1 MKASNFA
8 FLQASWPELLAEAQR
23 AEAACHADPRTACF
37 YARRT
42 LELAVAW
49 LYRAE
54 GGAGGAL
61 RLPYKA
67 DLSAFLFE
75 PSFKLLVGPALH
87 AKMDVIRR
95 QGNSAAHSTRTMSS
109 ADALAV
115 LRELFQVAFWLARHY
130 GRHAAARPDPALQ
143 FRAELLPTAQPLQ
156 PESAKTPAELQRLA
170 TELAERDAALAAAQQ
185 RNAAMDAELAQLR
198 AEIAAS
204 KAANEAQPDTHD
216 YTEEQ
221 TRDLYIDLL
230 LKEAGWA
237 LDQPRDREFEVR
249 GMPNRSVAGPPQDR
263 LHPLGGSGEAGVG
276 GQRQALGYV
285 DYVLWGDDGLP
296 LAVVEAKRTRRDA
309 RAGQQQAKLYADC
322 LEKQFGQ
329 RPLIYCTNGYEHVF
343 WDDSQ
348 YPPRAVQGFHKKD
361 ELQLLVQRRRTRKP
375 LAAMTINPAMVERHY
390 QLRAIRRVGETFDVD
405 RQRRALVV
413 MATGAGKTR
422 TVIALADLLMRANW
436 AKRVLFLADR
446 VALVNQAVNAFKTH
460 LPEAVPVNLVTDK
473 TAEGRVYVS
482 TYPTM
487 MGLINEA
494 RDGQAGGQRR
504 FGVGHFD
511 LIVVDE
517 AHRSIYQKYRAIF
530 GYFDALLVGLT
541 ATPKDEID
549 RNTYG
554 LFGLEDGV
562 PTDAYGL
569 DDAIAEGYL
578 VPPKTVSVPLR
589 FQREGIRYAE
599 LSEAEREQW
608 DELEWDEDGTVPDE
622 VNAEAVNKW
631 LFNLDTVDKVLETLM
646 TRGHK
651 VAGGDRLGKTIVFAK
666 NNAHAEF
673 IAERFNANYPH
684 YAGQFARVITFKT
697 EYAQSLIDDFS
708 VKDKAP
714 HIAISVDMLDTGID
728 VPEVVNLVL
737 FKIVRSKAK
746 FWQMLGRG
754 TRLCK
759 DLYGPGQDKADFLV
773 FDFCQNLEFFS
784 QDLEGSDGALAQPL
798 GQRLFNTRLAL
809 IAAMDDRLAATG
821 EPSATAQVGDAD
833 AVGEIRLTEAGMRR
847 DTASL
852 LQAIVAGMSLDN
864 FVVRPKRQWVETW
877 AAASAWAHPSSEQLV
892 DAGVHLSGLP
902 SAVRDEDEDAKRF
915 DLLMLRLQLGVLNA
929 EPGFERL
936 AQKVRDIAERLLE
949 LGNIPEV
956 RKHGVLIEAVAGE
969 AWWMDVTP
977 PMLEQARRHLRA
989 LVKLIDK
996 TARKVIY
1003 TDFEDHLGE
1012 LTEVLLPLGGG
1023 AGDFE
1028 RFRTKVRV
1036 FLRAHEDHIAL
1047 HKLRRNLPLT
1057 PADLAELDRMLAA
1070 SGTGSAQD
1078 FQRAA
1083 AESQGLG
1090 LFVRSLVG
1098 LDRQAATEA
1107 LSSFLQDKALGS
1119 NQMEFLNLIVNHLT
1133 ERGVMDPALLYEP
1146 PFTGYAP
1153 QGPEALFTRAKVN
1166 QLFQTLDHI
1175 KATATVAQRA

>member
-1 MKASNFA
+1 MSMSNFA
-8 FLQASWPELLAEAQR
+8 FLQTGWPELLAEAQR

-54 GGAGGAL
+54 AGAGGAL
-61 RLPYKA
+61 RMPYKA

-75 PSFKLLVGPALH
+75 PSFKLLVGTALH

-95 QGNSAAHSTRTMSS
+95 QGNSAAHSTRPVAG

-130 GRHAAARPDPALQ
+130 GRSAAARPEPALQ
-143 FRAELLPTAQPLQ
+143 FRAELLPTAQPET
-156 PESAKTPAELQRLA
+156 PKTPAELQRLA
-170 TELAERDAALAAAQQ
+170 TELAERDAALAAALQK
-185 RNAAMDAELAQLR
+185 NAALDAELARLR
-198 AEIAAS
+198 AEVATA
-204 KAANEAQPDTHD
+204 KQANEAQPDTHD

-249 GMPNRSVAGPPQDR
+249 GMPNQ
-263 LHPLGGSGEAGVG
+263 
-276 GQRQALGYV
+276 QALGYV

-322 LEKQFGQ
+322 VEKQFGQ
-329 RPLIYCTNGYEHVF
+329 RPVIYFTNGYEHWL
-343 WDDSQ
+343 WDDAQ

-361 ELQLLVQRRRTRKP
+361 ELQLLVQRRQTRKP
-375 LAAMTINPAMVERHY
+375 LATMAVNPAMVERHY
-390 QLRAIRRVGETFDVD
+390 QLRAIRRVSETFEVD
-405 RQRRALVV
+405 RQRKALVV

-422 TVIALADLLMRANW
+422 TVIALADVLMRANW

-446 VALVNQAVNAFKTH
+446 VALVNQAVNAFKAH

-473 TAEGRVYVS
+473 AAEGRVYVS

-494 RDGQAGGQRR
+494 RDEKAGGQRR

-569 DDAIAEGYL
+569 DDAIDEGYL
-578 VPPKTVSVPLR
+578 VRPKTVSVPLR

-608 DELEWDEDGTVPDE
+608 DELEWDDDGNVPDE

-631 LFNLDTVDKVLETLM
+631 LFNVDTVDKVLETLM

-784 QDLEGSDGALAQPL
+784 QNLEGSDGALAQPL
-798 GQRLFNTRLAL
+798 GQRLFNIRLAL
-809 IAAMDDRLAATG
+809 IGALDERLAATG
-821 EPSATAQVGDAD
+821 EQVATAHVGDAD
-833 AVGEIRLTEAGMRR
+833 AVGEVRLTETVMRR
-847 DTASL
+847 DAANL
-852 LQAIVAGMSLDN
+852 LQAIVVGMSLDN

-877 AAASAWAHPSSEQLV
+877 ASAGAWARPSGEQLV
-892 DAGVHLSGLP
+892 DVGVHLSGLP

-915 DLLMLRLQLGVLNA
+915 DLMMLRLQLGVLNA
-929 EPGFERL
+929 QPGFEQL
-936 AQKVRDIAERLLE
+936 AQKVRDIAARLME
-949 LGNIPEV
+949 LGNIPDV
-956 RKHGVLIEAVAGE
+956 QKHGVLIEAVAGE
-969 AWWMDVTP
+969 AWWVDVTL
-977 PMLEQARRHLRA
+977 PMLEQVRRHLRG

-1003 TDFEDHLGE
+1003 TDFEDQLGE
-1012 LTEVLLPLGGG
+1012 ATEVVLPLGGS

-1028 RFRTKVRV
+1028 RFRAKVRT

-1057 PADLAELDRMLAA
+1057 PADVAELDRMLAA
-1070 SGTGSAQD
+1070 SGSGSAQD

-1107 LSSFLQDKALGS
+1107 LGSFLQDKALGS
-1119 NQMEFLNLIVNHLT
+1119 NQIEFLNLIVNHLT

-1153 QGPEALFTRAKVN
+1153 QGPDGLFTSAQVD
-1166 QLFQTLDHI
+1166 QLFQALDLI
-1175 KATATVAQRA
+1175 KATAQAA

>member
-1 MKASNFA
+1 M
-8 FLQASWPELLAEAQR
+8 
-23 AEAACHADPRTACF
+23 
-37 YARRT
+37 
-42 LELAVAW
+42 AVAW

-61 RLPYKA
+61 RMPYQA

-75 PSFKLLVGPALH
+75 PSFKQLVGPALH

-95 QGNSAAHSTRTMSS
+95 QGNSAAHSTRPISG

-130 GRHAAARPDPALQ
+130 GRHALARPEPALQ
-143 FRAELLPTAQPLQ
+143 FRAELLPAAQPAQ
-156 PESAKTPAELQRLA
+156 PDTAKTPAELQRLA
-170 TELAERDAALAAAQQ
+170 TELAERDAALIAAQQ
-185 RNAAMDAELAQLR
+185 KNAALDAELARLR
-198 AEIAAS
+198 TEVATA
-204 KAANEAQPDTHD
+204 KQANEAQPDTHD
-216 YTEEQ
+216 YTEAQ

-249 GMPNRSVAGPPQDR
+249 GMPNNQ
-263 LHPLGGSGEAGVG
+263 GV
-276 GQRQALGYV
+276 GYV

-329 RPLIYCTNGYEHVF
+329 RPLMYCTNGYEHVL
-343 WDDSQ
+343 WDDTQ
-348 YPPRAVQGFHKKD
+348 YPPRVVQGFHKKD
-361 ELQLLVQRRRTRKP
+361 ELQLLVQRRQTRKP
-375 LAAMTINPAMVERHY
+375 LAAMAINPAMVERHY
-390 QLRAIRRVGETFDVD
+390 QLRAIRRVGETFEVD
-405 RQRRALVV
+405 RQRKALVV

-422 TVIALADLLMRANW
+422 TVIALADVLMRAHW

-446 VALVNQAVNAFKTH
+446 VALVRQAVNAFKAH
-460 LPEAVPVNLVTDK
+460 VPEAVPVNLVTDK

-494 RDGQAGGQRR
+494 RDEKNGSQRR

-589 FQREGIRYAE
+589 FQREGIRYAQ

-608 DELEWDEDGTVPDE
+608 DALEWDDDGNVPDE
-622 VNAEAVNKW
+622 VNAEAVNQW
-631 LFNLDTVDKVLETLM
+631 LFNRDTVDKVLQTLM

-666 NNAHAEF
+666 NHAHAEF

-684 YAGQFARVITFKT
+684 HKGQFARVITFKT
-697 EYAQSLIDDFS
+697 DYAQSLIDDFS

-759 DLYGPGQDKADFLV
+759 DL
-773 FDFCQNLEFFS
+773 
-784 QDLEGSDGALAQPL
+784 
-798 GQRLFNTRLAL
+798 
-809 IAAMDDRLAATG
+809 
-821 EPSATAQVGDAD
+821 
-833 AVGEIRLTEAGMRR
+833 
-847 DTASL
+847 
-852 LQAIVAGMSLDN
+852 
-864 FVVRPKRQWVETW
+864 
-877 AAASAWAHPSSEQLV
+877 
-892 DAGVHLSGLP
+892 
-902 SAVRDEDEDAKRF
+902 
-915 DLLMLRLQLGVLNA
+915 
-929 EPGFERL
+929 
-936 AQKVRDIAERLLE
+936 
-949 LGNIPEV
+949 
-956 RKHGVLIEAVAGE
+956 
-969 AWWMDVTP
+969 
-977 PMLEQARRHLRA
+977 
-989 LVKLIDK
+989 
-996 TARKVIY
+996 
-1003 TDFEDHLGE
+1003 
-1012 LTEVLLPLGGG
+1012 
-1023 AGDFE
+1023 
-1028 RFRTKVRV
+1028 
-1036 FLRAHEDHIAL
+1036 
-1047 HKLRRNLPLT
+1047 
-1057 PADLAELDRMLAA
+1057 
-1070 SGTGSAQD
+1070 
-1078 FQRAA
+1078 
-1083 AESQGLG
+1083 
-1090 LFVRSLVG
+1090 
-1098 LDRQAATEA
+1098 
-1107 LSSFLQDKALGS
+1107 
-1119 NQMEFLNLIVNHLT
+1119 
-1133 ERGVMDPALLYEP
+1133 
-1146 PFTGYAP
+1146 
-1153 QGPEALFTRAKVN
+1153 
-1166 QLFQTLDHI
+1166 
-1175 KATATVAQRA
+1175 

>member
-1 MKASNFA
+1 MNPSNFA
-8 FLQASWPELLAEAQR
+8 FLQTGWPELLADAQR
-23 AEAACHADPRTACF
+23 AEAACHTDPRTACF

-61 RLPYKA
+61 RMPYQA

-75 PSFKLLVGPALH
+75 PSFKQLVGPALH

-95 QGNSAAHSTRTMSS
+95 QGNSAAHSTRPISG

-130 GRHAAARPDPALQ
+130 GRHALARPEPALQ
-143 FRAELLPTAQPLQ
+143 FRAELLPAAQPAQ
-156 PESAKTPAELQRLA
+156 PDTAKTPAELQRLA
-170 TELAERDAALAAAQQ
+170 TELAERDAALIAAQQ
-185 RNAAMDAELAQLR
+185 KNAALDAELARLR
-198 AEIAAS
+198 TEVATA
-204 KAANEAQPDTHD
+204 KQANEAQPDTHD
-216 YTEEQ
+216 YTEAQ

-249 GMPNRSVAGPPQDR
+249 GMPNNQ
-263 LHPLGGSGEAGVG
+263 GV
-276 GQRQALGYV
+276 GYV

-329 RPLIYCTNGYEHVF
+329 RPLMYCTNGYEHVL
-343 WDDSQ
+343 WDDTQ
-348 YPPRAVQGFHKKD
+348 YPPRVVQGFHKKD
-361 ELQLLVQRRRTRKP
+361 ELQLLVQRRQTRKP
-375 LAAMTINPAMVERHY
+375 LAAMAINPAMVERHY
-390 QLRAIRRVGETFDVD
+390 QLRAIRRVGETFEVD
-405 RQRRALVV
+405 RQRKALVV

-422 TVIALADLLMRANW
+422 TVIALADVLMRAHW

-446 VALVNQAVNAFKTH
+446 VALVRQAVNAFKAH
-460 LPEAVPVNLVTDK
+460 VPEAVPVNLVTDK

-494 RDGQAGGQRR
+494 RDEKNGSQRR

-589 FQREGIRYAE
+589 FQREGIRYAQ

-608 DELEWDEDGTVPDE
+608 DALEWDDDGNVPDE
-622 VNAEAVNKW
+622 VNAEAVNQW
-631 LFNLDTVDKVLETLM
+631 LFNTDTVDKVLQTLM

-666 NNAHAEF
+666 NHAHAEF

-684 YAGQFARVITFKT
+684 HKGQFARVITFKT
-697 EYAQSLIDDFS
+697 DYAQSLIDDFS

-759 DLYGPGQDKADFLV
+759 DLFGPGQDKADFLV

-784 QDLEGSDGALAQPL
+784 QNLEGSDGALAQPL

-809 IAAMDDRLAATG
+809 IGALDERLAATG
-821 EPSATAQVGDAD
+821 EHAGDAD
-833 AVGEIRLTEAGMRR
+833 AGSEIRLTEAGLRR
-847 DTASL
+847 DTANL

-864 FVVRPKRQWVETW
+864 FVVRPQRQWVETW
-877 AAASAWAHPSSEQLV
+877 AAPAAWVRPSGEQLV
-892 DAGVHLSGLP
+892 EVGVHLSGLP

-915 DLLMLRLQLGVLNA
+915 DLLVLRLQLGVLNA
-929 EPGFERL
+929 EPGFGRL
-936 AQKVRDIAERLLE
+936 AQKMRDLAARLLE
-949 LGNIPEV
+949 LGNIPDV
-956 RKHGVLIEAVAGE
+956 QKHAVLLEAVAGE
-969 AWWMDVTP
+969 AWWVDVTL
-977 PMLEQARRHLRA
+977 PMLEQARRHLRG
-989 LVKLIDK
+989 LIKLIDK
-996 TARKVIY
+996 TGRKQLY
-1003 TDFEDHLGE
+1003 TDFEDQLGE
-1012 LTEVLLPLGGG
+1012 LSEVVLPLGGS

-1028 RFRTKVRV
+1028 RFRTKVRA
-1036 FLRAHEDHIAL
+1036 FLRAHEDHMAL

-1070 SGTGSAQD
+1070 SGTGTAQE
-1078 FQRAA
+1078 FERAT
-1083 AESQGLG
+1083 AESHGLG

-1107 LSSFLQDKALGS
+1107 LGGFLQDKTLSS
-1119 NQMEFLNLIVNHLT
+1119 NQLEFLNLVVNHLT
-1133 ERGVMDPALLYEP
+1133 ERGVVNPALLYEP

-1153 QGPEALFTRAKVN
+1153 QGPDGLFTSAQVD
-1166 QLFQTLDHI
+1166 QLFQTLDRI
-1175 KATATVAQRA
+1175 RATALAA

>member
-1 MKASNFA
+1 
-8 FLQASWPELLAEAQR
+8 
-23 AEAACHADPRTACF
+23 
-37 YARRT
+37 
-42 LELAVAW
+42 
-49 LYRAE
+49 
-54 GGAGGAL
+54 
-61 RLPYKA
+61 
-67 DLSAFLFE
+67 
-75 PSFKLLVGPALH
+75 
-87 AKMDVIRR
+87 
-95 QGNSAAHSTRTMSS
+95 
-109 ADALAV
+109 
-115 LRELFQVAFWLARHY
+115 LARL
-130 GRHAAARPDPALQ
+130 RTEVA
-143 FRAELLPTAQPLQ
+143 TAKQ
-156 PESAKTPAELQRLA
+156 
-170 TELAERDAALAAAQQ
+170 
-185 RNAAMDAELAQLR
+185 
-198 AEIAAS
+198 
-204 KAANEAQPDTHD
+204 ANEAQPDTHD
-216 YTEEQ
+216 YTEAQ

-249 GMPNRSVAGPPQDR
+249 GMPNNQ
-263 LHPLGGSGEAGVG
+263 GV
-276 GQRQALGYV
+276 GYV

-329 RPLIYCTNGYEHVF
+329 RPLMYCTNGYEHVL
-343 WDDSQ
+343 WDDTQ
-348 YPPRAVQGFHKKD
+348 YPPRVVQGFHKKD
-361 ELQLLVQRRRTRKP
+361 ELQLLVQRRQTRKP
-375 LAAMTINPAMVERHY
+375 LAAMAINPAMVERHY
-390 QLRAIRRVGETFDVD
+390 QLRAIRRVGETFEVD
-405 RQRRALVV
+405 RQRKALVV

-422 TVIALADLLMRANW
+422 TVIALADVLMRAHW
-436 AKRVLFLADR
+436 AKRVLFLAAR
-446 VALVNQAVNAFKTH
+446 VALVRQAVTAFKAH
-460 LPEAVPVNLVTDK
+460 VPAAGPVNLVTDK

-494 RDGQAGGQRR
+494 RDEKNGSQRR

-589 FQREGIRYAE
+589 FQREGIRYAQ

-608 DELEWDEDGTVPDE
+608 DALEWDDDGNVPDE
-622 VNAEAVNKW
+622 VNAEAVNQW
-631 LFNLDTVDKVLETLM
+631 LFNQDTVDKVLQTLM

-666 NNAHAEF
+666 NHAHAEF
-673 IAERFNANYPH
+673 IAERFDANYPH
-684 YAGQFARVITFKT
+684 HKGQFARVITFKT
-697 EYAQSLIDDFS
+697 DYAQTLIDDFS

-759 DLYGPGQDKADFLV
+759 DLFGPGQDKADFLV

-784 QDLEGSDGALAQPL
+784 QNLEGSDGALAQPL

-809 IAAMDDRLAATG
+809 IGALDERLAATG
-821 EPSATAQVGDAD
+821 EHAGDAD
-833 AVGEIRLTEAGMRR
+833 AGSEIRLTEAGLRR
-847 DTASL
+847 DTANL

-864 FVVRPKRQWVETW
+864 FVVRPQRQWVETW
-877 AAASAWAHPSSEQLV
+877 AAPGAWARPSGEQLV
-892 DAGVHLSGLP
+892 DVGVHLSGLP

-915 DLLMLRLQLGVLNA
+915 DLLVLRLQLGVLNA
-929 EPGFERL
+929 EPGFGRL
-936 AQKVRDIAERLLE
+936 AQKMRDLAARLLE
-949 LGNIPEV
+949 LGNIPDV
-956 RKHGVLIEAVAGE
+956 RKHAVLLEAVAGE
-969 AWWMDVTP
+969 AWWVDVTL
-977 PMLEQARRHLRA
+977 PMLEQARRHLRG
-989 LVKLIDK
+989 LIKLIDK
-996 TARKVIY
+996 TGRKQLY

-1012 LTEVLLPLGGG
+1012 LSEVVLPLGGS

-1028 RFRTKVRV
+1028 RFRTKVRA
-1036 FLRAHEDHIAL
+1036 FLRAHEDHMAL

-1070 SGTGSAQD
+1070 SGTGTAQE
-1078 FQRAA
+1078 FERAA
-1083 AESQGLG
+1083 TESHGLG

-1107 LSSFLQDKALGS
+1107 LGGFLQDKTLSS
-1119 NQMEFLNLIVNHLT
+1119 NQLEFLNLVVNHLT
-1133 ERGVMDPALLYEP
+1133 ERGVVNPALLYEP

-1153 QGPEALFTRAKVN
+1153 QGPDGLFTSAQVD
-1166 QLFQTLDHI
+1166 QLFQTLDRI
-1175 KATATVAQRA
+1175 RATALAA

>member
-1 MKASNFA
+1 MSASNFA
-8 FLQASWPELLAEAQR
+8 FLQTGWPELLAEAQR
-23 AEAACHADPRTACF
+23 AEVACHTDPRTACF

-49 LYRAE
+49 LYQAE
-54 GGAGGAL
+54 AGAGGAL
-61 RLPYKA
+61 RMPYKA

-75 PSFKLLVGPALH
+75 PSFKQLVGPALH

-95 QGNSAAHSTRTMSS
+95 QGNSAAHSTRPISG

-143 FRAELLPTAQPLQ
+143 FRAELLPTAPPLQ

-170 TELAERDAALAAAQQ
+170 SELAERDAALAAAQQ
-185 RNAAMDAELAQLR
+185 KNAAMDAELAQLR

-237 LDQPRDREFEVR
+237 LDQARDREFEVR
-249 GMPNRSVAGPPQDR
+249 GMPNTQGM
-263 LHPLGGSGEAGVG
+263 
-276 GQRQALGYV
+276 GYV

-322 LEKQFGQ
+322 LEQRFGQ
-329 RPLIYCTNGYEHVF
+329 RPVIYFTNGYEHWL
-343 WDDSQ
+343 WDDAQ

-361 ELQLLVQRRRTRKP
+361 ELQLLVQRRHTRKP
-375 LAAMTINPAMVERHY
+375 LAAMAINPAMVERHY
-390 QLRAIRRVGETFDVD
+390 QLRAIRRVSETFEVE
-405 RQRRALVV
+405 RQRKALVV

-422 TVIALADLLMRANW
+422 TVIALADVLMRAHW

-446 VALVNQAVNAFKTH
+446 VALVNQAVNAFKAH

-473 TAEGRVYVS
+473 AAEGRVYVS

-494 RDGQAGGQRR
+494 RDDKAGGQRR

-569 DDAIAEGYL
+569 DDAIEEGYL
-578 VPPKTVSVPLR
+578 VRPKTVSVPLR

-608 DELEWDEDGTVPDE
+608 DELEWGEDGNVPDE

-646 TRGHK
+646 TQGRT

-684 YAGQFARVITFKT
+684 HAGQFARVITFKT

-784 QDLEGSDGALAQPL
+784 QNLEGADGAVAQPL

-809 IAAMDDRLAATG
+809 IAALDERLAVTG
-821 EPSATAQVGDAD
+821 ERVSDAD
-833 AVGEIRLTEAGMRR
+833 AGSEIRLTEAGLRR
-847 DTASL
+847 DTANL

-877 AAASAWAHPSSEQLV
+877 AAASAWTRPSGEQLV
-892 DAGVHLSGLP
+892 DVGVHLSGLP

-929 EPGFERL
+929 EPGFARL
-936 AQKVRDIAERLLE
+936 AQQVRNLADRLLE
-949 LGNIPEV
+949 LGSIPAV
-956 RKHGVLIEAVAGE
+956 RKHWVLIEAMAGE
-969 AWWMDVTP
+969 AWWVDVTL
-977 PMLEQARRHLRA
+977 PMLEQARRHLRG
-989 LVKLIDK
+989 LVGLIDK

-1003 TDFEDHLGE
+1003 TNFEDALGE
-1012 LTEVLLPLGGG
+1012 LTEMVLPLGGG

-1028 RFRTKVRV
+1028 RFRTKVRA
-1036 FLRAHEDHIAL
+1036 FLRAHEDHLAL

-1057 PADLAELDRMLAA
+1057 PADLVELDRMLAA
-1070 SGTGSAQD
+1070 SGTGTAQE
-1078 FQRAA
+1078 FERAA

-1107 LSSFLQDKALGS
+1107 LGGFLQDKALSG
-1119 NQMEFLNLIVNHLT
+1119 NQLEFLNLVVNHLT
-1133 ERGVMDPALLYEP
+1133 ERGVVNPALLYEP

-1153 QGPEALFTRAKVN
+1153 QGPDGLFTATQVD
-1166 QLFQTLDHI
+1166 QLFHTLSHI
-1175 KATATVAQRA
+1175 RATALAA

>member
-1 MKASNFA
+1 MTSSNFA
-8 FLQASWPELLAEAQR
+8 FLQTGWPELLAEAQR

-42 LELAVAW
+42 LELTVAW

-61 RLPYKA
+61 RMPYKA
-67 DLSAFLFE
+67 DLSAYLFE
-75 PSFKLLVGPALH
+75 PSFKLLVGAALH

-95 QGNSAAHSTRTMSS
+95 QGNSAAHSTRPMSS

-130 GRHAAARPDPALQ
+130 GRSAVARPDPALQ
-143 FRAELLPTAQPLQ
+143 FRAELLAPAQPV
-156 PESAKTPAELQRLA
+156 PADSAKTPAELQRLA
-170 TELAERDAALAAAQQ
+170 SELAERDAALVAAQQ

-204 KAANEAQPDTHD
+204 KAANAAQPDTHD

-237 LDQPRDREFEVR
+237 LDQARDREFEVH
-249 GMPNRSVAGPPQDR
+249 GMPNQ
-263 LHPLGGSGEAGVG
+263 H
-276 GQRQALGYV
+276 ALGFV

-322 LEKQFGQ
+322 LEQRFGQ

-343 WDDSQ
+343 WDDTQ
-348 YPPRAVQGFHKKD
+348 YPPRVVQGFHKKD

-390 QLRAIRRVGETFDVD
+390 QLRAIRRVSETFEVD
-405 RQRRALVV
+405 RQRKALVV

-422 TVIALADLLMRANW
+422 TVIALADVLMRAHW

-446 VALVNQAVNAFKTH
+446 VALVNQAVNAFKLH
-460 LPEAVPVNLVTDK
+460 LPDAVPVNLVTDK

-494 RDGQAGGQRR
+494 RDEKNGGQRR

-578 VPPKTVSVPLR
+578 VPPRTVSVPLR

-608 DELEWDEDGTVPDE
+608 DELEWDEDGEVPDE

-631 LFNLDTVDKVLETLM
+631 LFNQDTVDKVLETLM

-666 NNAHAEF
+666 NHAHAEF

-684 YAGQFARVITFKT
+684 HKGQFARVITFKT

-754 TRLCK
+754 TRLCQ

-784 QDLEGSDGALAQPL
+784 QNLEGSDGGLAQPL

-809 IAAMDDRLAATG
+809 IAGLDERLAATG
-821 EPSATAQVGDAD
+821 EQASDAD
-833 AVGEIRLTEAGMRR
+833 AGSEIRLTEAGLRR
-847 DTASL
+847 DTAKL

-864 FVVRPKRQWVETW
+864 FVVRPQRQWVETW
-877 AAASAWAHPSSEQLV
+877 ATPGAWARPSSEQLV
-892 DAGVHLSGLP
+892 DVGVHLSGLP

-936 AQKVRDIAERLLE
+936 AQQVRDLAARLLE

-956 RKHGVLIEAVAGE
+956 RKHGVLLEAVAGE
-969 AWWMDVTP
+969 AWWVDVTL
-977 PMLEQARRHLRA
+977 PMLEQARRHLRG

-996 TARKVIY
+996 TARKVMY
-1003 TDFEDHLGE
+1003 TDFEDQLGE
-1012 LTEVLLPLGGG
+1012 PSEVVLPLGGG
-1023 AGDFE
+1023 VGDFE
-1028 RFRTKVRV
+1028 RFRAKVRA
-1036 FLRAHEDHIAL
+1036 FLRAHEDHLAL

-1057 PADLAELDRMLAA
+1057 PADVAELDRMLAA
-1070 SGTGSAQD
+1070 SGTGSAHE
-1078 FQRAA
+1078 FERAA

-1098 LDRQAATEA
+1098 MDRQAATEA
-1107 LSSFLQDKALGS
+1107 LGGFLQDKTLSS
-1119 NQMEFLNLIVNHLT
+1119 NQLEFLNLIVNHLT
-1133 ERGVMDPALLYEP
+1133 ERGTMDPALLYEP

-1153 QGPEALFTRAKVN
+1153 QGPDGLFTSAQVDR
-1166 QLFQTLDHI
+1166 LFQTLDQI
-1175 KATATVAQRA
+1175 QATARAA

>member
-1 MKASNFA
+1 MTASNFA
-8 FLQASWPELLAEAQR
+8 FLQTGWPELLAEAQR

-67 DLSAFLFE
+67 DLSAYLFE

-95 QGNSAAHSTRTMSS
+95 QGNSAAHSTRPMSS

-130 GRHAAARPDPALQ
+130 GRSAAARPEPALQ
-143 FRAELLPTAQPLQ
+143 FRAELLPPAQPLQ
-156 PESAKTPAELQRLA
+156 PENAKTPAELQRLA
-170 TELAERDAALAAAQQ
+170 AELAERDAALAAAQQ

-237 LDQPRDREFEVR
+237 LDQPQNNDVKREFEVQ
-249 GMPNRSVAGPPQDR
+249 GMPNGQ
-263 LHPLGGSGEAGVG
+263 GV
-276 GQRQALGYV
+276 GYV

-309 RAGQQQAKLYADC
+309 RVGQQQAKLYADC
-322 LEKQFGQ
+322 LEQQFGQ
-329 RPLIYCTNGYEHVF
+329 RPLIYCTNGYEHLF
-343 WDDSQ
+343 WDDTQ
-348 YPPRAVQGFHKKD
+348 NPPRAVQGFHKKD
-361 ELQLLVQRRRTRKP
+361 ELQLLVQRRHTRKP

-390 QLRAIRRVGETFDVD
+390 QLRAIRRVSETFEVD
-405 RQRRALVV
+405 RQRKALVV

-422 TVIALADLLMRANW
+422 TVIALADVLMRANW

-446 VALVNQAVNAFKTH
+446 VALVNQAVNAFKAH

-473 TAEGRVYVS
+473 AAEGRVYVS

-494 RDGQAGGQRR
+494 RDEKNGGQRR

-569 DDAIAEGYL
+569 DDAIDEGYL
-578 VPPKTVSVPLR
+578 VRPRTVSVPLR
-589 FQREGIRYAE
+589 FQREGIRYVD

-608 DELEWDEDGTVPDE
+608 DELDWNDDGEVPDE
-622 VNAEAVNKW
+622 VNAEAVNQW
-631 LFNLDTVDKVLETLM
+631 LFNTDTVDKVLETLM

-708 VKDKAP
+708 IKDKAP

-754 TRLCK
+754 TRLCP
-759 DLYGPGQDKADFLV
+759 DLYAPGQHKADFLV

-784 QDLEGSDGALAQPL
+784 QNLEGSDGALAQPL

-809 IAAMDDRLAATG
+809 VAALDERQAVTG
-821 EPSATAQVGDAD
+821 EQASDAE
-833 AVGEIRLTEAGMRR
+833 ASGEIRLTEAGMRR
-847 DTASL
+847 DTANL

-864 FVVRPKRQWVETW
+864 FVVRPQRQWVE
-877 AAASAWAHPSSEQLV
+877 AWAKAETWMRPSSEQLV
-892 DAGVHLSGLP
+892 DVGVHLSGLP

-915 DLLMLRLQLGVLNA
+915 DLLLLRLQLGVLNA
-929 EPGFERL
+929 EPGFARL
-936 AQKVRDIAERLLE
+936 AQQVRDIATRLLE
-949 LGNIPEV
+949 LGSIPAV
-956 RKHGVLIEAVAGE
+956 RQHWVLIEAVAGE
-969 AWWMDVTP
+969 EWWVDVTL
-977 PMLEQARRHLRA
+977 PMLEQARRHLRG

-996 TARKVIY
+996 TGRKVIY
-1003 TDFEDHLGE
+1003 TDFEDALGE
-1012 LTEVLLPLGGG
+1012 ATEVALPLGGS

-1028 RFRTKVRV
+1028 RFRAKVRA

-1070 SGTGSAQD
+1070 SGTGTAHD
-1078 FQRAA
+1078 FRRAA
-1083 AESQGLG
+1083 DESQGLG

-1107 LSSFLQDKALGS
+1107 LGGFLQDKTLSS
-1119 NQMEFLNLIVNHLT
+1119 NQLEFLNLVVNHLT
-1133 ERGVMDPALLYEP
+1133 ERGTVDAARLYEP
-1146 PFTGYAP
+1146 PFTAYAP
-1153 QGPEALFTRAKVN
+1153 QGPDALFSSAQVE
-1166 QLFQTLDHI
+1166 QLFGTLDQI
-1175 KATATVAQRA
+1175 RATAMVA

>member
-1 MKASNFA
+1 MNPSNFA
-8 FLQASWPELLAEAQR
+8 FLQTGWPELLADAQR
-23 AEAACHADPRTACF
+23 AEVACHTDPRTACF

-61 RLPYKA
+61 RMPYQA

-75 PSFKLLVGPALH
+75 PSFKQLVGPALH

-95 QGNSAAHSTRTMSS
+95 QGNSAAHSTRPISG

-130 GRHAAARPDPALQ
+130 GRHALARPEPALQ
-143 FRAELLPTAQPLQ
+143 FRAELLPAAQPAQ
-156 PESAKTPAELQRLA
+156 PDTAKTPAELQRLA
-170 TELAERDAALAAAQQ
+170 TELAERDAALIAAQQ
-185 RNAAMDAELAQLR
+185 KNAALDAELARLR
-198 AEIAAS
+198 TEVATA
-204 KAANEAQPDTHD
+204 KQANEAQPDTHD
-216 YTEEQ
+216 YTEAQ

-249 GMPNRSVAGPPQDR
+249 GMPNNQ
-263 LHPLGGSGEAGVG
+263 GV
-276 GQRQALGYV
+276 GYV

-322 LEKQFGQ
+322 LEQQLGQ

-343 WDDSQ
+343 WDDTQ
-348 YPPRAVQGFHKKD
+348 YPPRVVQGFHKKD
-361 ELQLLVQRRRTRKP
+361 ELQLLVQRRQTRKP
-375 LAAMTINPAMVERHY
+375 LAAMAINPAMVERHY
-390 QLRAIRRVGETFDVD
+390 QLRAIRRVGETFEVD
-405 RQRRALVV
+405 RQRKALVV

-422 TVIALADLLMRANW
+422 TVIALADVLMRAHW

-446 VALVNQAVNAFKTH
+446 VALVRQAVNAFKAH
-460 LPEAVPVNLVTDK
+460 VPEAVPVNLVTDK

-494 RDGQAGGQRR
+494 RDEKNGSQRR

-589 FQREGIRYAE
+589 FQREGIRYAQ

-608 DELEWDEDGTVPDE
+608 DALEWDDDGNVPDE
-622 VNAEAVNKW
+622 VNAEAVNQW
-631 LFNLDTVDKVLETLM
+631 LFNQDTVDKVLQTLM

-666 NNAHAEF
+666 NHAHAEF
-673 IAERFNANYPH
+673 IAERFDANYPH
-684 YAGQFARVITFKT
+684 HKGQFARVITFKT
-697 EYAQSLIDDFS
+697 DYAQTRIDDCS

-759 DLYGPGQDKADFLV
+759 DLFGPGQDKADFLV

-784 QDLEGSDGALAQPL
+784 QNLEGSDGALAQPL

-809 IAAMDDRLAATG
+809 IGALDERLAATG
-821 EPSATAQVGDAD
+821 EHAGDAD
-833 AVGEIRLTEAGMRR
+833 AGSEIRLTEAGLRR
-847 DTASL
+847 DTAKL

-864 FVVRPKRQWVETW
+864 FVVRPQRQWVETW
-877 AAASAWAHPSSEQLV
+877 AAPGAWARPSGEQLV
-892 DAGVHLSGLP
+892 DVGVHLSGLP

-915 DLLMLRLQLGVLNA
+915 DLLVLRLQLGVLNA
-929 EPGFERL
+929 EPGFGRL
-936 AQKVRDIAERLLE
+936 AQKMRDLAARLLE
-949 LGNIPEV
+949 LGNIPDV
-956 RKHGVLIEAVAGE
+956 RKHAVLLEAVAGE
-969 AWWMDVTP
+969 AWWVDVTL
-977 PMLEQARRHLRA
+977 PMLEQARRHLRG
-989 LVKLIDK
+989 LIKLIDK
-996 TARKVIY
+996 TGRKQLY

-1012 LTEVLLPLGGG
+1012 LSEVVLPLGGS

-1028 RFRTKVRV
+1028 RFRTKVRA
-1036 FLRAHEDHIAL
+1036 FLRAHEDHMAL

-1057 PADLAELDRMLAA
+1057 PADVFAA
-1070 SGTGSAQD
+1070 
-1078 FQRAA
+1078 
-1083 AESQGLG
+1083 
-1090 LFVRSLVG
+1090 V
-1098 LDRQAATEA
+1098 
-1107 LSSFLQDKALGS
+1107 
-1119 NQMEFLNLIVNHLT
+1119 
-1133 ERGVMDPALLYEP
+1133 RGV
-1146 PFTGYAP
+1146 
-1153 QGPEALFTRAKVN
+1153 
-1166 QLFQTLDHI
+1166 H
-1175 KATATVAQRA
+1175 QRV